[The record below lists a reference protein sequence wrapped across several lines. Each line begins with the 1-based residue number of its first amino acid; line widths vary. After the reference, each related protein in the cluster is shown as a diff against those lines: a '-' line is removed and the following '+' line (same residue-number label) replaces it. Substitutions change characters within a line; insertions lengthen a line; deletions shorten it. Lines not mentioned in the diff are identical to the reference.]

1 MDKYISPENLN
12 DKLGR
17 DLKLTIID
25 LRQAHEF
32 EKGHI
37 PTAINIPVD
46 KLADSLIDV
55 PDDGLVVVY
64 CGQEE
69 SSEEMPCLSAVDLL
83 SKTGHK
89 AQILEGGYSA
99 WQKYEKTARE
109 QIRN

>member
-1 MDKYISPENLN
+1 MDKYISPEDLN

-25 LRQAHEF
+25 LRQAREF

-46 KLADSLIDV
+46 RLEDSLIDV
-55 PDDGLVVVY
+55 PDDGLAIVY

-69 SSEEMPCLSAVDLL
+69 SSEEMPCLGALDLL
-83 SKTGHK
+83 SKTGHQ
-89 AQILEGGYSA
+89 AQILEGGYPA
-99 WQKYEKTARE
+99 WQKYKEIARE
-109 QIRN
+109 QVRD